1 MYKEL
6 GFFDFCDEFSE
17 ERQNTFS
24 YEGKKAL
31 FDYLEEYEEST
42 GEKLECDIVAFCCE
56 YTEYD
61 SAYEAMQQYQPDDMP
76 VEGEE
81 GDDLIEIQ
89 EKNEAEALNWLQD
102 HTQVIELEN
111 GGVIIQNF

>member
-6 GFFDFCDEFSE
+6 TFCDFCDEFSE
-17 ERQNTFS
+17 ERRNTFS